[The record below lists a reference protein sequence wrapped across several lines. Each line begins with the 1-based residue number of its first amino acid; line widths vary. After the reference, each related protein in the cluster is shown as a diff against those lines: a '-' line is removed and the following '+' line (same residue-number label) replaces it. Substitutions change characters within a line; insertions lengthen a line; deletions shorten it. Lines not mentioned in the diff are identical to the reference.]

1 LKPILV
7 TVTNET
13 VIRRD
18 YLEKMMNF
26 KDQTDLVKVITG
38 MRRSGK
44 STLLQQYI
52 DKLVKEGVGKDRIT
66 YLNFDSKM
74 NKHLLDKDQLYEHL
88 MSGSLEKGSY
98 LFLDE
103 IQNVPGWEMVI
114 DSLMI
119 DTDADIYITGSNA
132 YMLSTELST
141 YLTGRTIQ
149 INVLPL
155 SFREFKERNSLDDS
169 DKAFGDFIS
178 NGSMPKLRAEISKD
192 DAFEIVN
199 SIRLEIMF
207 KDIAYRKKTTD
218 MRTLERMIDH
228 LFSEIGNPI
237 SGNSISK
244 ELKIDDK
251 TAENYL
257 QMIRES
263 LMFYQAKRIDLK
275 KKTVITTP
283 SLYYCTDL
291 GMRNAAIGEYSRDIG
306 RSIENVVFLELLRRG
321 HSVHAGRIGT
331 REIDFVADKI
341 GKRDYYQVSM
351 TLLDEGTRERE
362 LRPLREVDG
371 PGKRIVLTMD
381 RMGLGAEGGIEIIN
395 IIDWLLGEV

>member
-1 LKPILV
+1 M
-7 TVTNET
+7 TNET
-13 VIRRD
+13 VIRRE
-18 YLEKMMNF
+18 YLEKMMSF

-44 STLLQQYI
+44 STFLQQLI
-52 DKLVKEGVGKDRIT
+52 DKLVGEGVSEGRIT
-66 YLNFDSKM
+66 YLNFDSKK
-74 NKHLLDKDQLYEHL
+74 NKHLLDEGRLYEYL
-88 MSGSLEKGSY
+88 IPMVSEKGSY

-103 IQNVPGWEMVI
+103 IQNVPGWEKVI

-132 YMLSTELST
+132 YMMSTELST
-141 YLTGRTIQ
+141 FLTGRTIQ

-155 SFREFKERNSLDDS
+155 SFMEYMELNSLEDK
-169 DKAFGDFIS
+169 DKAFGAYIS
-178 NGSMPKLRAEISKD
+178 TGSMPKLREEMSKD

-199 SIRLEIMF
+199 TIRSDIMI
-207 KDIAYRKKTTD
+207 KDIAYRKKLTD
-218 MRTLERMIDH
+218 VRTLERMIEY
-228 LFSEIGNPI
+228 LFSEVGNPI
-237 SGNSISK
+237 SGSSISK
-244 ELKIDDK
+244 ELKIDNK

-263 LMFYQAKRIDLK
+263 LMFYQAKRCDLK
-275 KKTVITTP
+275 GKIILSTP

-321 HSVHAGRIGT
+321 HSVHAGRIGA
-331 REIDFVADKI
+331 REIDFVADKS

-351 TLLDEGTRERE
+351 TLLDEATRERE

-381 RMGLGAEGGIEIIN
+381 RLGLGAEGNVEIIN
-395 IIDWLLGEV
+395 IIDWLLGAV